1 MLSSFRLA
9 PILTTLVVIYIIV
22 GSSAIAFHDDD
33 NYETDEETDPN
44 IVTFESVCYCALVP
58 STITHLICTLIVLYS
73 VPHVELVS
81 SSTKILFGLLI
92 TSFLDIA
99 LRYLAWGFLNIP
111 VEETGPISILF
122 FLYLLLILLF
132 PNVYS
137 PYFNIREKYI
147 LGTII
152 SIMAIKSVVASLIP
166 IACGF
171 ITYFLFSPI
180 YCPSNAE
187 SEHSKQD

>member
-9 PILTTLVVIYIIV
+9 PILTSLVVVYIIV
-22 GSSAIAFHDDD
+22 GTSAIAFREDD
-33 NYETDEETDPN
+33 YETEEQKNPEN

-58 STITHLICTLIVLYS
+58 SSMVFLICTLIVLYS

-81 SSTKILFGLLI
+81 SSAKILFGLLI
-92 TSFLDIA
+92 TAFLDIA
-99 LRYLAWGFLNIP
+99 FRYVAWGFFNIP

-147 LGTII
+147 LGFII
-152 SIMAIKSVVASLIP
+152 SIMALTSGLASLVP

-171 ITYFLFSPI
+171 ITYFLFAPI
-180 YCPSNAE
+180 YCPRRTD
-187 SEHSKQD
+187 EHEKQD